1 MFYKN
6 SVARKKVEI
15 RRCTNQTQI
24 GLHDYTESITKR
36 QEKKKRIG
44 YIAFFVKQGIKG
56 EHFCQRKTYNR
67 CNSELSTWF
76 SNGLDALKHDRF
88 LCQPSCT
95 DIWIN

>member
-1 MFYKN
+1 MIQKRLKLKKKEKKTKRKKCIEFSLVFYKN

-67 CNSELSTWF
+67 CNSELST
-76 SNGLDALKHDRF
+76 
-88 LCQPSCT
+88 
-95 DIWIN
+95 